1 MTDKTKTKTK
11 PTDPGQ
17 QRQTPAFQI
26 RAAVRPG
33 SMNIENRTV
42 DVVFSTG
49 SRGLRWSWE
58 VGEYLE
64 ELEISEQAV
73 DLNRMNNGA
82 PVLDTHQR
90 YDLST
95 VIGVVERAWIDGAD
109 AVATV
114 RFADDEASEII
125 YRKVNSG
132 IIRNL
137 SVGYFVNRYEI
148 TQAADNV
155 LPIYRAVDWEPFEVS
170 FVPVGFDAAST
181 VRELQACTRAAD
193 YKGALRLTQFP
204 TRQADPVDNLP
215 AIEGTTMTEE
225 EKRAAEEQARKDREA
240 ELKAASDRAVEAE
253 RNRVSGIRT
262 VGERVGLEPK
272 DIDAVVARGLDVAG
286 SGEVILELLAER
298 HAKQPRT
305 VTGQVLRMGYEP
317 DLAMRDA
324 MTGMIRNRVRPG
336 SVKVEETW
344 RRYRGMN
351 LVAMGAEC
359 IRAAGGDPQGM
370 TPREIA
376 MAAMNSSSSAMRA
389 AGMHST
395 SDFPLILANSIGK
408 VLLAAYAAAPQ
419 QFRDWTSRTTVPDFK
434 EVALVS
440 LGDLS
445 PFQKVNEGGEYKYG
459 TFGENGG
466 RLKVEKWGEIVA
478 ITWEAIINDDLGAFD
493 RIPTMLGRAAM
504 RKESDIV
511 WSLLLSN
518 PDFTDGSTVFSPEH
532 GNYTNPGTPINTESL
547 ALGRE
552 MMASQTSANGE
563 ALSIVP
569 RFLIVGPKQS
579 LAAYQYTSSNY
590 TPNTPAG
597 INDSRNPNL
606 IVIVE
611 GRITD
616 YRWYLV
622 ADPADVNSIDYAY
635 LEGEEGV
642 FMETREGFE
651 VDGLETKARL
661 VFGATWVDY
670 RGAYLNTGAPTPAA
684 LAAPGGGTQAAKAA
698 K

>member
-1 MTDKTKTKTK
+1 MTTKTK
-11 PTDPGQ
+11 PKPDGQ
-17 QRQTPAFQI
+17 AVTQRQTPAFQV
-26 RAAVRPG
+26 RAAIRPET
-33 SMNIENRTV
+33 MNIENRTV
-42 DVVFSTG
+42 EVVFSTG

-64 ELEISEQAV
+64 ELEISESAI
-73 DLNRMNNGA
+73 DMTRMNNGA
-82 PVLDTHQR
+82 PLLDSHQR
-90 YDLST
+90 YDLSS
-95 VIGVVERAWIDGAD
+95 VIGVVERAWVEGELAIAE
-109 AVATV
+109 V
-114 RFADDEASEII
+114 RFAEDEASDLV
-125 YRKVNSG
+125 YRKVVGG

-137 SVGYFVNRYEI
+137 SVGYFVNRYAI
-148 TQAADNV
+148 TDSADNV

-170 FVPVGFDAAST
+170 FVPVGFDSAAT

-193 YKGALRLTQFP
+193 YKGQLHQTEFP
-204 TRQADPVDNLP
+204 TRQADPVDHLP
-215 AIEGTTMTEE
+215 AIEGDIMTEE
-225 EKRAAEEQARKDREA
+225 EKRAAEEKARIEREA
-240 ELKAASDRAVEAE
+240 ELKAASDRAVETE
-253 RNRVSGIRT
+253 RTRVASVRT
-262 VGERVGLEPK
+262 IGERVGLDPK
-272 DIDAVVARGLDVAG
+272 ELDAIVARNLDVGA
-286 SGEVILELLAER
+286 SGEAILEVLAKR
-298 HAKQPRT
+298 HAEQPKT
-305 VTGQVLRMGYEP
+305 VTGQLLRFGVGP
-317 DLAMRDA
+317 DMTMREA

-336 SVKVEETW
+336 SVEVKPEW
-344 RRYRGMN
+344 KQYRGMN

-359 IRAAGGDPQGM
+359 IRAAGGDPRGM

-376 MAAMNSSSSAMRA
+376 MAAMNSSSQQMRA

-445 PFQKVNEGGEYKYG
+445 PFKKVNEGGEYKYG

-466 RLKVEKWGEIVA
+466 RLKVEKWGEIIA
-478 ITWEAIINDDLGAFD
+478 ITWEAIVNDDLGVFD

-511 WSLLLSN
+511 WDLLLSN
-518 PDFTDGSTVFSPEH
+518 PELPDGNTVFSVEH
-532 GNYTNPGTPINTESL
+532 GNFTTPGTPINTESL

-552 MMASQTSANGE
+552 MMASQTSESGE

-590 TPNTPAG
+590 TPNTPAA
-597 INDSRNPNL
+597 INDSRNANL
-606 IVIVE
+606 VVIVE
-611 GRITD
+611 GRIVD
-616 YRWYLV
+616 YRWYLM

-642 FMETREGFE
+642 FIETREGFE

-670 RGAYLNTGAPTPAA
+670 RGAYLNLGAPTPAA
-684 LAAPGGGTQAAKAA
+684 LAAPGGGTQAAKST